1 MKPSLF
7 QLIAIAPLCVV
18 CRLPDARAAGD
29 MPVLLAP
36 SPGRPVFVRPGG
48 ELEFT
53 ALVKNASEPP
63 RITLVSH
70 TFPPHRHTLQPAD
83 DAAQKLRLGQPQT
96 VKVPEEI
103 PERTYDLEMRCGAT
117 LLRARHC
124 VAVAAQSPAMRVVH
138 LSNMNL
144 GEISAPQFDTRL
156 IDEVNLVRP
165 TLIVATGDYIDV
177 SADDVSRRWT
187 HLMESFARFDAPVLM
202 ACGDHDE
209 IGFYSRHAAASPIGV
224 VDVGNYRAV
233 VLLDHHRQPLLEDE
247 QQLEWLEHLLED
259 STSERALLIVS
270 HAQAPNLL
278 RRWLNDGTLIRK
290 APQTGLRAWFAGGH
304 GDWDGVEYAELL
316 SPVAS
321 LTYFATHQSS
331 TATPEGASG
340 VSHYRVVDFA
350 DGKVVPAV
358 GSQNRRPSASLPVGR
373 LGVTFH
379 NANDGSQREVAFT
392 AVNNHARRINRLGV
406 RVLLRRNGN
415 ETPWCR
421 GAELTQVVGLG
432 AVWECHVSFDLPG
445 RGALRAVVGLGP
457 PPPTLNVSV
466 SFATPP
472 EVAFA
477 RFENADGTRFESSD
491 LRPIINLTNNG
502 GRAIA
507 VSPIVRLDGNTI
519 AYRRLNRAGPYA
531 LSYRMT
537 LEPDGGSAL
546 QLDFSALRITAGR
559 HELQLY
565 LKGGPAWAPIC
576 HPLDIVVRE

>member
-1 MKPSLF
+1 ME
-7 QLIAIAPLCVV
+7 I
-18 CRLPDARAAGD
+18 
-29 MPVLLAP
+29 
-36 SPGRPVFVRPGG
+36 
-48 ELEFT
+48 T
-53 ALVKNASEPP
+53 ALVQNASEPP
-63 RITLVSH
+63 RISLVSH
-70 TFPPHRHTLQPAD
+70 TFPPHRHTLQVSD
-83 DAAQKLRLGQPQT
+83 DAAQKLRRGQPQT
-96 VKVPEEI
+96 VQVPEGI
-103 PERTYDLEMRCGAT
+103 PERTYDLELRCGAT

-124 VAVAAQSPAMRVVH
+124 VAVAAQRATMRVVH

-144 GEISAPQFDTRL
+144 GEISAPEFDTRL
-156 IDEVNLVRP
+156 IEEVNLVRP

-187 HLMESFARFDAPVLM
+187 RLMESFGRFDAPVLM

-209 IGFYSRHAAASPIGV
+209 IGYYSRHVAASPIGV
-224 VDVGNYRAV
+224 VDVWDYRAL

-247 QQLEWLEHLLED
+247 QQLEWLERMLED
-259 STSERALLIVS
+259 SAGERALFVVS

-278 RRWLNDGTLIRK
+278 RHWLDNGTLVRK
-290 APQTGLRAWFAGGH
+290 APQSGLRAWFAGGH
-304 GDWDGVEYAELL
+304 SDWDGVEYAELL
-316 SPVAS
+316 NPVES
-321 LTYFATHQSS
+321 LTYIATHQSS

-350 DGKVVPAV
+350 EGKVVRPA
-358 GSQNRRPSASLPVGR
+358 GSGDRGPSASLPVGR
-373 LGVTFH
+373 LGGTVH
-379 NANDGSQREVAFT
+379 HANDGSQREVAFT
-392 AVNNHARRINRLGV
+392 VVNNHARRIDRLGV

-432 AVWECHVSFDLPG
+432 GVWECHVSFDLPG

-457 PPPTLNVSV
+457 PPPMLNVSV
-466 SFATPP
+466 RFATPP

-502 GRAIA
+502 DREIV

-531 LSYRMT
+531 LSYRVK
-537 LEPDGGSAL
+537 LKPDSGTAL
-546 QLDFSALRITAGR
+546 QLDFSALRVTPGR
-559 HELQLY
+559 RELQLY

-576 HPLDIVVRE
+576 HPLDIVVND